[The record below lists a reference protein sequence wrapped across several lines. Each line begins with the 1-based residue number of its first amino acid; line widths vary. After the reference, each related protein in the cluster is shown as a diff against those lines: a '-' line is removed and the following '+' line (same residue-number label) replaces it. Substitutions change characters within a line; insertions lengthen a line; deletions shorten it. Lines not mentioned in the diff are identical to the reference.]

1 MTAEEFLDAN
11 TSGTIDELK
20 CKELMIAFAKYH
32 VEQALK
38 VASYSAETKDEQV
51 YTGGLSN
58 GVLYELY
65 RTVDE
70 ESILN
75 AYPLDLIK

>member
-32 VEQALK
+32 VEQALNEA
-38 VASYSAETKDEQV
+38 ASEGEIDFEEY
-51 YTGGLSN
+51 GGGIEGGSIN
-58 GVLYELY
+58 YK
-65 RTVDE
+65 
-70 ESILN
+70 SILK
-75 AYPLDLIK
+75 AYPLKNIK